1 MQNTLLSLNVFVRF
15 IVALAVLASAIAAQA
30 QNYPSRSIRYIVA
43 QAPGG
48 SSDTLAR
55 VLAPRLAAALGQ
67 QVVVDNRPGA
77 TGIIGAEITVNAP
90 PDGYTLMQVATS
102 HATNTAMGVKLP
114 FDPLRDLASI
124 SLISQQ
130 PNIWLAHPSLP
141 ARNIKQLVAFA
152 RTRPGVIDFASSGT
166 GGSQHLAGELLNVMT
181 GIKLVHIP
189 YKGSPPALTD
199 TLAGRVALMSSTMAP
214 AMPYLNGGRLFAL
227 AVTSA
232 KRSPA
237 APNVPTVAE
246 SGVPGYEAIAWQGL
260 VAPAKVPAEVI
271 NRVSDELARILKI
284 AEVRRQLMDHGFEPV
299 GTTAAEFSAFTRS
312 EIVKWTKVTTA
323 AGLRAK

>member
-1 MQNTLLSLNVFVRF
+1 MNILLALLIGLAASL
-15 IVALAVLASAIAAQA
+15 AQA
-30 QNYPSRSIRYIVA
+30 QTYPARTVRYIVP

-55 VLAPRLAAALGQ
+55 VITPRLASALGQ

-77 TGIIGAEITVNAP
+77 TGIIGAELAAKAP
-90 PDGYTLMQVATS
+90 ADGHTLLQVATS
-102 HATNTAMGVKLP
+102 HATNPAMGVKLP
-114 FDPLRDLASI
+114 YDTLRDFAPVT
-124 SLISQQ
+124 LISQQ

-141 ARNIKQLVAFA
+141 ARNIKELVAFA
-152 RTRPGVIDFASSGT
+152 KPRPGQIDFASSGT
-166 GGSQHLAGELLNVMT
+166 GGSQHLAGELLNVMA

-214 AMPYLNGGRLFAL
+214 AMPHVKAAKLHAI

-232 KRSPA
+232 QRSPA
-237 APNVPTVAE
+237 APQVPTVAE

-260 VAPAKVPAEVI
+260 VVRSGVAAEIVERL
-271 NRVSDELARILKI
+271 NREVARIIGLP
-284 AEVRRQLMDHGFEPV
+284 EVRQVLVDQGYEPV
-299 GTTAAEFSAFTRS
+299 AGSAAAFGRFTES

-323 AGLRAK
+323 AGLRAP

>member
-102 HATNTAMGVKLP
+102 HATNTAMG
-114 FDPLRDLASI
+114 
-124 SLISQQ
+124 
-130 PNIWLAHPSLP
+130 
-141 ARNIKQLVAFA
+141 
-152 RTRPGVIDFASSGT
+152 
-166 GGSQHLAGELLNVMT
+166 
-181 GIKLVHIP
+181 
-189 YKGSPPALTD
+189 
-199 TLAGRVALMSSTMAP
+199 
-214 AMPYLNGGRLFAL
+214 
-227 AVTSA
+227 
-232 KRSPA
+232 
-237 APNVPTVAE
+237 
-246 SGVPGYEAIAWQGL
+246 
-260 VAPAKVPAEVI
+260 
-271 NRVSDELARILKI
+271 
-284 AEVRRQLMDHGFEPV
+284 
-299 GTTAAEFSAFTRS
+299 
-312 EIVKWTKVTTA
+312 
-323 AGLRAK
+323 